1 MATADSKLMVP
12 ARVLISLLFLILG
25 VRKLLAWGGTVGYF
39 GKLGLPAPELMLAL
53 VVAVEVLGGAALA
66 LGWKVKWAAL
76 ALAVFTV
83 IASLVA
89 HNFWSVDAAQFS
101 AQLTQFLK
109 NMAIVGGLLLVA
121 FTAVEPAGAKQ
132 APANQPA

>member
-1 MATADSKLMVP
+1 MATADSKFLVP

-39 GKLGLPAPELMLAL
+39 GKLGLPAPEVMLAL
-53 VVAVEVLGGAALA
+53 TVAVEVIGGAAL
-66 LGWKVKWAAL
+66 LIGWKVKWAAW
-76 ALAVFTV
+76 ALAAFCV

-109 NMAIVGGLLLVA
+109 NMAIVGGLLVVA
-121 FTAVEPAGAKQ
+121 ATAVESAGAKSS
-132 APANQPA
+132 PANQPA